1 MVTYRRRTILTVPE
15 SRATLREVIDRVK
28 QRHPFT
34 IDAWVL
40 LPEHLHCIWILPPGD
55 KDYSKRWGMIKA
67 GFSKQ
72 AKDLFHHDEWMNASK
87 TRRREVTIWQRRFWE
102 HQIRDEED
110 YQKHMDYLHFNPVK
124 HGLVK
129 HVNDWPYSTFH
140 RYMKKGVYPEDWC
153 GVQYRAGEYQE
164 ALKEEKI
171 QCSMSRKGNCWDNAV
186 MESFFSR
193 LKVELVYAEEF
204 KTSEQA
210 YRGLFEYIEVFYNR
224 VRRHSSLGYVSPAQY
239 EERYYAQ
246 CA

>member
-1 MVTYRRRTILTVPE
+1 MSRYRRADTPGGTYFFTVVTYRRRTILTAPE
-15 SRATLREVIDRVK
+15 SRAILREVIDRVK

-40 LPEHLHCIWILPPGD
+40 LPEHLHCIWTLPPGD

-110 YQKHMDYLHFNPVK
+110 YQKHMDYLYFNPVK

-153 GVQYRAGEYQE
+153 GV
-164 ALKEEKI
+164 
-171 QCSMSRKGNCWDNAV
+171 
-186 MESFFSR
+186 
-193 LKVELVYAEEF
+193 VELEPSWYSSVDSWLERIGKE
-204 KTSEQA
+204 
-210 YRGLFEYIEVFYNR
+210 IEKGPKLV
-224 VRRHSSLGYVSPAQY
+224 
-239 EERYYAQ
+239 E
-246 CA
+246 